1 MIAVHAQPRRICR
14 TRCVASSSVAEGI
27 VWEDGNVPED
37 DELDRK
43 VRKLTVEHAET
54 RWLALR
60 LDDDIKEVRE
70 VQREHTARLDAIDG
84 KLQEHTALLQEH
96 SARFDSVDRQLQEHN
111 ARFDAVDRQ
120 LQEHSLRFDS
130 VESVLR
136 SLHQMVGQVL
146 DRLPEEPAS

>member
-1 MIAVHAQPRRICR
+1 
-14 TRCVASSSVAEGI
+14 VA
-27 VWEDGNVPED
+27 ED
-37 DELDRK
+37 DELERR

-84 KLQEHTALLQEH
+84 KLREH
-96 SARFDSVDRQLQEHN
+96 D

-130 VESVLR
+130 VDAQLR
-136 SLHQMVGQVL
+136 SLTQMVGQVL
-146 DRLPEEPAS
+146 TRLDHEPDG